1 MAKKYKSYKVTVEY
15 KVEYDEYDATSLA
28 TEKRELSKKRLAD
41 TSTFCGTEILKVT
54 VVEVK

>member
-15 KVEYDEYDATSLA
+15 KVDDEYDATSLA

>member
-41 TSTFCGTEILKVT
+41 TNTFCGTKILKVT